1 MQQAEQRSHGANKM
15 ETESRRYLEKIIKR
29 QH

>member
-1 MQQAEQRSHGANKM
+1 MQQAEQRAHGTKM